1 MSGSTFPNILLLVAE
16 DSGCELGCYG
26 DPYAR
31 TPAIDALAAEGV
43 RFDLHYTPHS
53 VCSPA
58 RASLYTGLHPH
69 QNGQIGLATHKYAMY
84 ERFPNLFSVARAAG
98 YRTGLLGKLHVN
110 PEDAFPIDHWWNPPE
125 SISFGQRD
133 VRRVAAEARA
143 FMDGPGPFCLV
154 VAFPDA
160 HLPLIRQDRGIPE
173 RPHEPDEVSPLPH
186 VGVDTPRLRGFT
198 ADYYSCLARLDFG
211 VGLVLDELAA
221 AGLDGDTLVAYTS
234 DHGAQFSRGKS
245 CLYEAG
251 TRVPL
256 ILRLPGSTRDIQGPP
271 AAASRAF
278 TSHVDV
284 LPTLCAAAGLTCPP
298 VAGRSL
304 LSLLAGPAPRDW
316 PDYAVTQLTGGAVVL
331 FNPSRAIRDERY
343 KLIVNYQTGPVNPV
357 AWCYDSLK
365 PAHFAAGTTH
375 DDLRAA
381 SPRVREAYD
390 TWRRRPPLELYD
402 LVVDPTELVNRA
414 TDPSHEAER
423 ARLLDALA
431 AWQIRERDPY
441 RDPEKVARMIAE
453 VRHTAERYPDMSYRT
468 APGFAWR
475 YAEYLAPEG
484 G

>member
-1 MSGSTFPNILLLVAE
+1 MAAAGPNILLIVAE
-16 DSGCELGCYG
+16 DTGCELGCYG
-26 DPYAR
+26 DPYSR

-43 RFDLHYTPHS
+43 RFDRHYTPHS

-84 ERFPNLFSVARAAG
+84 ERFPNLFSAAHAAG

-110 PEDAFPIDHWWNPPE
+110 PATAFPIDHWWNPPA

-133 VRRVAAEARA
+133 VRRIAAEART
-143 FMDGPGPFCLV
+143 FFDREGPFCLV

-160 HLPLIRQDRGIPE
+160 HLPLIRRDRGIPE
-173 RPHEPDEVSPLPH
+173 RPFEADEVSPLPH
-186 VGVDTPRLRGFT
+186 VGVDTPRLRQLT

-211 VGLVLDELAA
+211 VGLLMNELAA
-221 AGLDGDTLVAYTS
+221 AGHDADTLVAYTA
-234 DHGAQFSRGKS
+234 DHGAQFSRGKN

-256 ILRLPGSTRDIQGPP
+256 ILRLPEPATGARDSQP
-271 AAASRAF
+271 AVREAF

-284 LPTLCAAAGLTCPP
+284 LPTLCAAAGLPCPP

-304 LSLLAGPAPRDW
+304 LPLLDGTAPPDW
-316 PDYAVTQLTGGAVVL
+316 PGHVVTQLTGGAVIL
-331 FNPSRAIRDERY
+331 FNPSRAIRDHRY

-365 PAHFAAGTTH
+365 PAHFTAGTTH
-375 DDLRAA
+375 RDLTAA
-381 SPRVREAYD
+381 SPLVREAYD
-390 TWRRRPPLELYD
+390 RWRRRPPLELYD
-402 LVVDPTELVNRA
+402 LAADPGELV
-414 TDPSHEAER
+414 DLAEQPAYHAVR
-423 ARLLDALA
+423 QRLLEALA

-441 RDPEKVARMIAE
+441 RDRGKVARMIAE
-453 VRHTAERYPDMSYRT
+453 VQRTAERYPDMGYRT
-468 APGFAWR
+468 DPAFAWR
-475 YAEYLAPEG
+475 YAEYLAP
-484 G
+484 